1 MSSRRLKLHDILC
14 KILEC
19 PNEGFDCRVYFQPP
33 TSVKMK
39 YPAIV
44 YGRDDIEN
52 AYANNGVYLSQMR
65 YSVTVM
71 DKDPDSPIVG
81 KVASLPT
88 SRFNRHYEKDNLNH
102 DVYTIYF

>member
-39 YPAIV
+39 YPLLCMGEMILRMPMQIT
-44 YGRDDIEN
+44 GFI
-52 AYANNGVYLSQMR
+52 YL
-65 YSVTVM
+65 
-71 DKDPDSPIVG
+71 K
-81 KVASLPT
+81 
-88 SRFNRHYEKDNLNH
+88 
-102 DVYTIYF
+102 

>member
-19 PNEGFDCRVYFQPP
+19 PNEGF
-33 TSVKMK
+33 
-39 YPAIV
+39 
-44 YGRDDIEN
+44 EN

-102 DVYTIYF
+102 DVYTIFF